1 MWKCPVCDQENNAAT
16 VCPAC
21 GYDLTCDYEQYP
33 TAFAVTA
40 ATPTRTL
47 RRQWQAKQ
55 GPALADLIADWFV
68 ESRKDG
74 EDAAERYF
82 RRLAEGGDPA
92 AQWWLG
98 VSYQYGVGAPKDR
111 KNALRW
117 FRQAARQGNARAQ
130 ESLRATED
138 SAAGGEDSE
147 KLQIAAEQGSA
158 QAQYRLGYR
167 YWNGDGVERDERQ
180 AADWFDRAARQGLAP
195 AQRMLGRCYEQG
207 RGVERDAR
215 QAVAWYRWAAT
226 QGDPEAQYALGVCL
240 DKGLGTEEN
249 AAEAFAWYKNAA
261 AQGLKKAQLALAD
274 CYEKGRGV
282 PKNSSLAREWRKAAD
297 KD

>member
-21 GYDLTCDYEQYP
+21 GYDRTCDYEQYP

>member
-1 MWKCPVCDQENNAAT
+1 MWKCPVCDQENNTAT

-21 GYDLTCDYEQYP
+21 GYDRTCDYEQYP
-33 TAFAVTA
+33 TAFAVTT

-47 RRQWQAKQ
+47 RRRWQAKQ

-68 ESRKDG
+68 ESCKDG
-74 EDAAERYF
+74 EDAAERCF

-130 ESLRATED
+130 ESLRAMED
-138 SAAGGEDSE
+138 SAAGGEDPE
-147 KLQIAAEQGSA
+147 KLQIVAEQGSA
-158 QAQYRLGYR
+158 QAQYRLGCR
-167 YWNGDGVERDERQ
+167 YWNGDGVERDARQ

-215 QAVAWYRWAAT
+215 QAAAWYRWAAT

>member
-1 MWKCPVCDQENNAAT
+1 M
-16 VCPAC
+16 
-21 GYDLTCDYEQYP
+21 
-33 TAFAVTA
+33 
-40 ATPTRTL
+40 

>member
-21 GYDLTCDYEQYP
+21 GYDRTCDYEQYP
-33 TAFAVTA
+33 TAFAVTT

-55 GPALADLIADWFV
+55 GPALLELVAEWYTDP
-68 ESRKDG
+68 ES
-74 EDAAERYF
+74 AAARQGF

-130 ESLRATED
+130 ESLRAMED
-138 SAAGGEDSE
+138 SAAGGEDPE

-158 QAQYRLGYR
+158 QAQYRLGCR

-274 CYEKGRGV
+274 CYEQGRGV
-282 PKNSSLAREWRKAAD
+282 PKSPSQARYWRAKA
-297 KD
+297 KSNN

>member
-1 MWKCPVCDQENNAAT
+1 MRKCPVCDQENNAT
-16 VCPAC
+16 VCPNC
-21 GYDLTCDYEQYP
+21 GYDRTCDYEQYP

-40 ATPTRTL
+40 ATPTHTL
-47 RRQWQAKQ
+47 RRAWQAKQ
-55 GPALADLIADWFV
+55 GPARLELVAEWYTDP
-68 ESRKDG
+68 EST
-74 EDAAERYF
+74 AARQGF

-130 ESLRATED
+130 ESLRAMED
-138 SAAGGEDSE
+138 SAAGGEDPE
-147 KLQIAAEQGSA
+147 KLQVAAEQGSA
-158 QAQYRLGYR
+158 QAQYRLGCR
-167 YWNGDGVERDERQ
+167 YWNGDGVERDARQ

-215 QAVAWYRWAAT
+215 QAAAWYRWAAT

-282 PKNSSLAREWRKAAD
+282 PKSPSQARYWRAKA
-297 KD
+297 KSNN

>member
-21 GYDLTCDYEQYP
+21 GYDRTCDYEQYP

-55 GPALADLIADWFV
+55 GPAQADLIADWFV